1 MSLER
6 ALQEANETLGALL
19 TADVPEQ
26 AQPLIARAESALED
40 LIAEVED
47 YMDEAALPDASEAE
61 DALRDAIRA
70 GDVPRELRLSGD
82 RLICDG
88 SHVARLLDGGHGF
101 VRRRFESLIERVGH
115 LLQGP

>member
-6 ALQEANETLGALL
+6 ALQDANETLGALL
-19 TADVPEQ
+19 TAEVPEQ
-26 AQPLIARAESALED
+26 ARPLIARAQSALTD
-40 LIAEVED
+40 LIVEAED
-47 YMDEAALPDASEAE
+47 YRDAVALPDASEAE

-70 GDVPRELRLSGD
+70 GDVPAELRLSGD